1 MTEPQIAI
9 FTIIAASIVLFIW
22 DRWRYDIVA
31 LVALFASVLA
41 GVVPAKEAFSGF
53 ADPVVVTVACILVIS
68 AAVSRSGF
76 IDLALKLLSHVTD
89 KPKLQVTLLVTMVI
103 SLSAFMN
110 NVGALAVFLPIA
122 IAFARKAN
130 RKPSELLMPLSFGS
144 LLGGLVTL
152 IGTPPNL
159 LISRIR
165 EDFVGA
171 PYQMFDFAPVG
182 LGICALGILYLS
194 FGWKLL
200 PKDRRG
206 QPSPEEQF
214 AIEDYITELSVPGN
228 ATVIGRTVRE
238 TELMMDDDI
247 SIIGIVRG
255 EVKQLAPAGSAA
267 IEEGDILI
275 VETDPVSLK
284 ACIDKT
290 KMELVG
296 SKETD
301 AISFTSDEVGIAEAV
316 VREDSELIGLTPRQM
331 QLRSRFNVNLLA
343 LRKKAVVDNKQ
354 QATMRSRFALSLL
367 SLRRPESGDEQHL
380 RMHDMRFGEGD
391 ILVLQGDLDAMPET
405 LATLG
410 CLPLA
415 ERSLQLGR
423 RRQTFVPA
431 AILAIAV
438 ILTILNVVP
447 IAIAF
452 LGGVIAIALLKILRL
467 NEMYEAIDGPVL
479 ILLGAMLPVSAALQ
493 TSGGTELIAGA
504 INTITSGMQPS
515 LMVAVVMIASMLV
528 TPFLNN
534 GATVLLM
541 APIAGALAVK
551 MGVSVDPFLMA
562 VAVGTSCDFLTPIGH
577 QSNTLVMGPGGYK
590 FNDYW
595 RLGLPLSILVILLG
609 TPLILAVW
617 AL

>member
-1 MTEPQIAI
+1 MTGPQIAI
-9 FTIIAASIVLFIW
+9 CAIIGVAIVLFIW
-22 DRWRYDIVA
+22 DKWRYDIVA
-31 LVALFASVLA
+31 LLALFASVVT
-41 GVVPAKEAFSGF
+41 GVVPAREAFDGF
-53 ADPVVVTVACILVIS
+53 ADPVVVTVACILVMS
-68 AAVSRSGF
+68 AAISRSGF
-76 IDLALKLLSHVTD
+76 IDVTLRMLSRVTD
-89 KPKLQVTLLVTMVI
+89 KPKLQVALLVGMVM
-103 SLSAFMN
+103 SLSSFMN

-130 RKPSELLMPLSFGS
+130 RKPSELLMPLAFGS

-165 EDFVGA
+165 EDFTGA
-171 PYQMFDFAPVG
+171 PYQMFDFTPVG
-182 LGICALGILYLS
+182 LGICALGLVYLS
-194 FGWKLL
+194 FAWRLL
-200 PKDRRG
+200 PKDRLG
-206 QPSPEEQF
+206 KPSPEEQF
-214 AIEDYITELSVPGN
+214 AIEDYITELMVTEKASVAGKS
-228 ATVIGRTVRE
+228 VHEIE
-238 TELMMDDDI
+238 TLMDNDM

-255 EVKQLAPAGSAA
+255 QKRLLAPAGSTVV
-267 IEEGDILI
+267 EQDDVLV

-301 AISFTSDEVGIAEAV
+301 AISFTSEEVGVTEAV
-316 VREDSELIGLTPRQM
+316 VREDSDIIGLTPRQL

-343 LRKKAVVDNKQ
+343 LRKANPARKQ
-354 QATMRSRFALSLL
+354 EMMRSRFALSLF
-367 SLRRPESGDEQHL
+367 SRQQAPEPLHT
-380 RMHDMRFGEGD
+380 RMHDMRFSEGD
-391 ILVLQGDLDAMPET
+391 ILVLQGESAAMPET
-405 LATLG
+405 LGQLG

-423 RRQTFVPA
+423 RKQTFVPA
-431 AILAIAV
+431 LILAICV
-438 ILTILNVVP
+438 GLTIGDVVP
-447 IAIAF
+447 ISIAF
-452 LGGVIAIALLKILRL
+452 LGGVLAIALLKVLRL
-467 NEMYEAIDGPVL
+467 NEMYQAIDGPVL
-479 ILLGAMLPVSAALQ
+479 VLLGAMLPVSAALQ
-493 TSGGTELIAGA
+493 TTGGTELIAGA
-504 INTITSGMQPS
+504 INSIAAGVQPS
-515 LMVAVVMIASMLV
+515 LMVAVVMIASLLV

-541 APIAGALAVK
+541 APIAGTLATK

-595 RLGLPLSILVILLG
+595 RLGLPLTLLVILLG

-617 AL
+617 PL